1 MTVAKVQTS
10 KCQVFIN
17 PTFLTTL
24 LENHH
29 EIAIHAFSNP
39 VGHRR
44 ACPWEPKPADVDKA
58 PPAAEMKMEQGAK
71 PAKAVKPHS
80 HVEEKSGVPQKAP
93 AAVDPNRKNA
103 ARDKSKHYHPRDM
116 K

>member
-1 MTVAKVQTS
+1 MKLQSTLSALLFATAALSSGAQAADADKV
-10 KCQVFIN
+10 
-17 PTFLTTL
+17 
-24 LENHH
+24 
-29 EIAIHAFSNP
+29 
-39 VGHRR
+39 
-44 ACPWEPKPADVDKA
+44 

-93 AAVDPNRKNA
+93 AAVDPDKKNA
-103 ARDKSKHYHPRDM
+103 AQDKSKHYHPRDM